1 MTRRNDHKKHTPD
14 SQAWVVT
21 AVEQGKRLLLDGLTV
36 RQVAQ
41 AVGLTRA
48 VFERR
53 FTSHVGVKPAAWRRL
68 QGIDA
73 TGKSKMVAF
82 RLREHDM
89 LVEKAR
95 SHGLTP
101 NEYARAVLQA
111 DLLDVKGPRRPARSA
126 ARARRRKVAQRS
138 DMTFSSSRPDDS

>member
-14 SQAWVVT
+14 SQAWVVI

-101 NEYARAVLQA
+101 NEYARAVL
-111 DLLDVKGPRRPARSA
+111 DVKGPRRPARSA

>member
-1 MTRRNDHKKHTPD
+1 M
-14 SQAWVVT
+14 
-21 AVEQGKRLLLDGLTV
+21 LLDGLTV

-73 TGKSKMVAF
+73 TGKSKMVVF

-101 NEYARAVLQA
+101 NEYARAV
-111 DLLDVKGPRRPARSA
+111 LDVKGPRRPARSA

-138 DMTFSSSRPDDS
+138 DMTFSSSRPEDS

>member
-1 MTRRNDHKKHTPD
+1 MPPD
-14 SQAWVVT
+14 PQAWVVT

-41 AVGLTRA
+41 AVGLTPD

-73 TGKSKMVAF
+73 TGKSKMVVF

-101 NEYARAVLQA
+101 NEYARAV
-111 DLLDVKGPRRPARSA
+111 LDVKGPRRPARSA

-138 DMTFSSSRPDDS
+138 DMTFSSSRPEDS